1 MNEGDRVNRETE
13 KERDKISFGQKIDEL
28 VISKLNLQVEP
39 CLYFDLVIGQKL
51 NFLYFELRI

>member
-13 KERDKISFGQKIDEL
+13 KERDKICFGQKIDEL
-28 VISKLNLQVEP
+28 VINKLNLQVEP

-51 NFLYFELRI
+51 YLLCFALKI